1 MKNYLSFSDFA
12 DDILSKF
19 SQTGLESGLFSF
31 CIQLPCRDLLDIYSL
46 FIDQY
51 KFSIFWEESNN
62 TSYLVLD
69 KCKSIIIEAS
79 NRFEL
84 AKNFNEENFKKII
97 QLDSQY
103 KCSCGSK
110 IFYFL
115 SFANNINKKE
125 SPNNVPNLEGV
136 LPKILITN
144 DGDNIFMRMNVEI
157 DLKTSIKD
165 YIYEFWSVRS
175 KIISEK
181 NQKID
186 YKFNKI
192 SINNFYRTFNQSYEL
207 LNQNISKAIQL
218 INDGSIDKLV
228 LGYKLI
234 LKIKDS
240 LNIIKILKRFK
251 LYHPNS
257 CRYVWKRNENDLI
270 FGASPEK
277 LFSYYDNKLILEAIA
292 GTGLIGEDIDNSLK
306 CEKNIREHNFVINYL
321 IESLQL
327 LNVNTFKKGKL
338 SVKECGNIA
347 HLCTL
352 IHADMNKL
360 CPFKLLDILH
370 PSPAVCGYPKDESLR
385 LISSLEN
392 FDRGNYASPI
402 GWVDNQGNADF
413 RVALR
418 GARIINGYIEFIA
431 GSGLVKGSVCEKE
444 IQEIKLKLESIAIQI
459 FDDYLVN

>member
-97 QLDSQY
+97 QLDSTY
-103 KCSCGSK
+103 EFSCGSK

-115 SFANNINKKE
+115 SFTNNINKKE